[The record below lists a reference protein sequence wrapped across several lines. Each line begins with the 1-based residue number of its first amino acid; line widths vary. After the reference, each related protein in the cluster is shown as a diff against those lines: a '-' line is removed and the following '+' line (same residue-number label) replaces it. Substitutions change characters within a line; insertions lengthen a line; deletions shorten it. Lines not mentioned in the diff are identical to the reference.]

1 MHESENEYLMLFNM
15 LSVPLGF
22 GNPVIELPEL
32 FFFFHYTSIK
42 GDYVYLLLKMIILV
56 CKIKKK
62 VPT

>member
-32 FFFFHYTSIK
+32 FFFF
-42 GDYVYLLLKMIILV
+42 IIPV
-56 CKIKKK
+56 
-62 VPT
+62 

>member
-32 FFFFHYTSIK
+32 FFFSLYQYKRWLCIFTAQNDHFS
-42 GDYVYLLLKMIILV
+42 L
-56 CKIKKK
+56 
-62 VPT
+62 